1 MFFFEKKNQKTFDRL
16 SRASFTKVFCFF
28 SSEKKFFPTFFAVCV
43 LAFSLD
49 RLCPPDLSRLQ
60 HTGTTVLD
68 RDGRLLAVTPAPGG
82 VWRLRTTVDDVDPA
96 FIDRLVAIEDRQFW
110 HHPGVNP
117 LSLARAA
124 LQDLRAGHIVSGGS
138 TLTMQVA
145 RLLSPRPRT
154 VSAKLIE
161 IARAVQLEWR
171 FSKREILGMW
181 LTLAPYGGNLEGV
194 RAGSL
199 AWFGVMPRELDDAQI
214 ALLVAIPRHPE
225 TLRPDRHPARA
236 QVVRNR
242 ILHQAEAGPVPPQ
255 RLPMPRH
262 GLLTLD
268 RSSAETRHTT
278 LELTLQ
284 SAVEALSAETVRTLP
299 PYGSTSLLVA
309 DIATGEIRAV
319 ASGAG
324 QGGNGDG
331 LDLSRAIRSPG
342 SALKPFIYAMA
353 FEGGI
358 AGPDT
363 LLDDLP
369 RRFGSYAPE
378 NFDRDFNGP
387 VRMADALRRSL
398 NLPAVG
404 LLDAL
409 GPASFLA
416 RMRSTCIELRLPA
429 TATGTAAPS
438 LPLALGGTGISVR
451 GIAAL
456 YAGLAGDGRV
466 RPLHLEGAEPAAHPL
481 VSPRAAHMIAGILT
495 QDFPDGGPTGIA
507 WKTGTSWG
515 GRDAWAVGF
524 DARHVAAVWVGR
536 PDGTPLA
543 AATGRSFALPL
554 LAKLFTLLPS
564 APLPP
569 TPPARGL
576 PTDLRQPAS
585 RPDALRLLFPPSD
598 ATISGDGPITLRA
611 MGGRRPLLFLVDDTR
626 LPSDPARREASWQ
639 PQGPGFYRLTILDAD
654 GHAAHAPVR
663 VRMR

>member
-1 MFFFEKKNQKTFDRL
+1 
-16 SRASFTKVFCFF
+16 
-28 SSEKKFFPTFFAVCV
+28 
-43 LAFSLD
+43 
-49 RLCPPDLSRLQ
+49 
-60 HTGTTVLD
+60 VLD
-68 RDGRLLAVTPAPGG
+68 RDGRLLALTPAPGG

-117 LSLARAA
+117 LALARAA
-124 LQDLRAGHIVSGGS
+124 FQDLRAGHIVSGGS

-194 RAGSL
+194 RAGSM

-236 QVVRNR
+236 QAVRNR
-242 ILHQAEAGPVPPQ
+242 ILQAEAGPVPPQ
-255 RLPMPRH
+255 RLAMPRH
-262 GLLTLD
+262 GLLALD
-268 RSSAETRHTT
+268 RSVLETRHTT
-278 LELTLQ
+278 LELALQ
-284 SAVEALSAETVRTLP
+284 SAVEALSAETVRNLP
-299 PYGSTSLLVA
+299 PHGSTSLLVA

-324 QGGNGDG
+324 WGGTGLDAGAAGRGIDAGAAGRGMDAGAAGRGTDAGAAGRGDA

-404 LLDAL
+404 LLDAV

-416 RMRSTCIELRLPA
+416 RMRSTGIELRMPA

-456 YAGLAGDGRV
+456 YAGLAGDGMV
-466 RPLHLEGAEPAAHPL
+466 RPLHLDGPAQPLHPL
-481 VSPRAAHMIAGILT
+481 VSPRAAHTIAGILT
-495 QDFPDGGPTGIA
+495 QDFPDGGPVGIA

-543 AATGRSFALPL
+543 AATGRGFALPL
-554 LAKLFTLLPS
+554 LARLFTLLPS

-569 TPPARGL
+569 APAAAR
-576 PTDLRQPAS
+576 PAADLRQQATS
-585 RPDALRLLFPPSD
+585 PDALRLLFPPPD

-611 MGGRRPLLFLVDDTR
+611 MGGRRPLLFLVDDTP
-626 LPSDPARREASWQ
+626 LPSDPARREASWK
-639 PQGPGFYRLTILDAD
+639 PDGPGFYRLTILDAD